1 MRKFLLGAIVLL
13 ALFDLVIAARF
24 VFAPVATAAGFG
36 LAPLGPMGVAVLRAD
51 FTAFFVVGAVAMILG
66 ALRGSG
72 QLLIVAASLYGI
84 AITGRIVTAV
94 LVGTQSG
101 FWVPV
106 AVEAVHV
113 VLLFTAW
120 RTLPRLR
127 EGEIAL

>member
-24 VFAPVATAAGFG
+24 VFSPVATAKDFG
-36 LAPLGPMGVAVLRAD
+36 LNPLGPMGVAVLRAD
-51 FTAFFVVGAVAMILG
+51 FTAFFVVGAIAMILG
-66 ALRGSG
+66 ALRGNG
-72 QLLIVAASLYGI
+72 QLLMVAASLYAI
-84 AITGRIVTAV
+84 AMTGRIVTA
-94 LVGTQSG
+94 LLMGTQPG

-113 VLLFTAW
+113 LLLLTAW

-127 EGEIAL
+127 QGEIAL

>member
-13 ALFDLVIAARF
+13 ALFDLVIAGQF
-24 VFAPVATAAGFG
+24 LFAPVSTARGFG
-36 LAPLGPMGVAVLRAD
+36 LTPLGPMGVAVLRAD
-51 FTAFFVVGAVAMILG
+51 FTAFFVVGAAAMIVG

-72 QLLIVAASLYGI
+72 TMLLVAAALYAI
-84 AITGRIVTAV
+84 ALSGRIVTA
-94 LVGTQSG
+94 LLIGTQPG

-113 VLLFTAW
+113 ALLMSAW